1 MKRFVVRLCQTL
13 CILSIMAGSVA
24 GIGVLVDHK
33 ISAKSKADTTVNEV
47 HEDPQTA
54 AAAQAAF
61 TSSVTSAINSYSAAN
76 LDVGVSMIDLDTG
89 TQTNIGEPAAFTA
102 ASTTKVLAAA
112 AYLHQVEQGTHS
124 LIETI
129 DGQQAQ
135 TLLQKMINVS
145 DNDAW
150 HSIIEAVGE
159 DNLQAYAQSIGLT
172 SYQRDTNVITAS
184 DEAKLLQQ
192 LYNHK
197 LINTAH
203 TNLLLSFMQNTSNE
217 DLIPSGLPS
226 SATVYH
232 KYGYLGG
239 ELHDAAIIVYN
250 GHRIALTIYTK
261 SSDDSLSDYNSRT
274 TLFHQITSAALTY
287 IQTV

>member
-1 MKRFVVRLCQTL
+1 MKRFMIRLCQTVF
-13 CILSIMAGSVA
+13 ILSLLAGSVA
-24 GIGVLVDHK
+24 GIGMLVSHK
-33 ISAKSKADTTVNEV
+33 TSAKSRSGASSTVT
-47 HEDPQTA
+47 EDPQAVASAKTA
-54 AAAQAAF
+54 F
-61 TSSVTSAINSYSAAN
+61 TTSVTSSVNSYSASN
-76 LDVGVSMIDLDTG
+76 LDVGVSLVDLDTG
-89 TQTNIGEPAAFTA
+89 EQTSVGETAAFTA

-124 LIETI
+124 LTETI
-129 DGQQAQ
+129 NGQSAQ

-150 HSIIEAVGE
+150 GDIIEAVGE
-159 DNLQAYAQSIGLT
+159 NNLQAYAQSIGLS

-184 DEAKLLQQ
+184 DEAKLLNQ

-197 LINTAH
+197 LANTAH

-217 DLIPSGLPS
+217 DLIPAGLPAGS
-226 SATVYH
+226 TVYH

-261 SSDDSLSDYNSRT
+261 SSDDSLSDYSSRT
-274 TLFHQITSAALTY
+274 ALFHQIAAAAITY
-287 IQTV
+287 MQSI